1 MNRPGP
7 FSKTLT
13 ETVVGT
19 FFSGGVRIYS
29 IADPERPEEIAFHV
43 PEAPPGNRTGAIQ
56 LNDVYVDEKGW
67 IYANDRDTGGLY
79 ILEYTGPTSLR

>member
-1 MNRPGP
+1 VNRPGA

-13 ETVVGT
+13 ESVIGT

-29 IADPERPEEIAFHV
+29 IADPARPREIAFLV
-43 PEAPPGNRTGAIQ
+43 PEAPPGNRAGAIQ

-67 IYANDRDTGGLY
+67 IYTNDRETGGLY
-79 ILEYTGPTSLR
+79 ILEYTGTIPLE